1 MDIPLRTVA
10 AFDAV
15 VDVAVTLRLTRL
27 ELFSCRVSPA
37 SIVAL
42 QRLLQVSDALRE
54 LVWSSAR
61 LHDTN
66 VVPILTESLRS
77 NRSLTS
83 LSLKNASLW
92 RNVDAAAALFG
103 TLTGHAGL
111 TSIAVSSN
119 NAAEAGAAAAAGALL
134 GALVAADAPQL
145 CVLDISYNELG
156 DIGLAPLV
164 DALPH
169 NTHLRELQ
177 CDRNA
182 MSAEFARDR
191 LMPAL
196 AANTGLR
203 VLASLNAEADAFISA
218 RTAAMAAA

>member
-119 NAAEAGAAAAAGALL
+119 NAAEAGAAAA
-134 GALVAADAPQL
+134 PQL